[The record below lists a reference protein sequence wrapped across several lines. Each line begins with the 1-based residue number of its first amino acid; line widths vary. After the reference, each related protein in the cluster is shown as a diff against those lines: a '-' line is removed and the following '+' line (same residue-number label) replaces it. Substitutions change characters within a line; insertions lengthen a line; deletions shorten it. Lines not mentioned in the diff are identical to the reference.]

1 MDNTAKYLHFKY
13 DNRNPFEI
21 TQEIISKGKSPL
33 YAVKEIKEKFPA
45 FSLMEAKEVVVI
57 ATSKHKSLYD
67 YQGEL
72 FPQLEKF
79 DKEMNNIN

>member
-21 TQEIISKGKSPL
+21 AQEIISKGKSPL
-33 YAVKEIKEKFPA
+33 YVVREIKEKFPA
-45 FSLMEAKEVVVI
+45 FSLLEAKEVVVI
-57 ATSKHKSLYD
+57 ATSEHKSLYD

-72 FPQLEKF
+72 FTQLEKL
-79 DKEMNNIN
+79 DDEINNIN